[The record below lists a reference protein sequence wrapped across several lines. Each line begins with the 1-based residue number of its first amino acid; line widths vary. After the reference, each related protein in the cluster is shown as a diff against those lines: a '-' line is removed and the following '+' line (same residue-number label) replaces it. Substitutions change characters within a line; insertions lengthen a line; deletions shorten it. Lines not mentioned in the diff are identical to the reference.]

1 MTGDVEFRGPFFD
14 DAAYEA
20 ASRHFQQDA
29 SMDIADQGTRLVR
42 VRLSQVLKHPTGR
55 YEATIRSREQPFD
68 TAKVDGEALI
78 YAWWLEGVGSR
89 NYPATR
95 FRGYHT
101 FELVT
106 PDLQAQAV
114 GLAGPSF
121 ERFIEELS

>member
-1 MTGDVEFRGPFFD
+1 MTSDVEIRGPFFD
-14 DAAYEA
+14 DVLYEA

-29 SMDIADQGTRLVR
+29 TMDIADQGARDVR

-55 YEATIRSREQPFD
+55 YEASIRAREQPFD
-68 TAKVDGEALI
+68 TAKVDGETLI

-89 NYPATR
+89 NFPVTR
-95 FRGYHT
+95 FRGYNT

-106 PDLQAQAV
+106 PELQANAV

-121 ERFIEELS
+121 ERFIEEIS

>member
-1 MTGDVEFRGPFFD
+1 MTGDVEIRGPFFD
-14 DAAYEA
+14 GTLYEE
-20 ASRHFQQDA
+20 ASRRMQRDV
-29 SMDIADQGTRLVR
+29 SMDIADEGGRDVR

-55 YEATIRSREQPFD
+55 YEATIRAREQPFD
-68 TAKVDGEALI
+68 TAKVDGETLI

-89 NYPATR
+89 NYPVTQ

-106 PDLQAQAV
+106 PELDAKAV

-121 ERFIEELS
+121 ERFIEEIS